1 MGYRSGLEEKVSKL
15 LSELKIDYEYESTK
29 VSYQI
34 QHHYTPDFYLPNKH
48 IYLECKGY
56 WDSADRRK
64 IKNVKEK
71 NPDLDIRM
79 VFQSPSNKISKRSK
93 TTYAKWCE
101 RHQIPWTTWHEIPM
115 EWLI

>member
-1 MGYRSGLEEKVSKL
+1 MFRSQLEEKVSDL
-15 LSELKIDYEYESTK
+15 LCELGIDYEYEPTR
-29 VSYQI
+29 VPYEI
-34 QHHYTPDFYLPNKH
+34 QHHYTPDFLLPNGV
-48 IYLECKGY
+48 YLETKGY

-64 IKNVKEK
+64 MKAVKEQ

-79 VFQSPSNKISKRSK
+79 VFQSPFNTLTKRSK

-101 RHQIPWTTWHEIPM
+101 KQDIPWTSWHNIPM

>member
-1 MGYRSGLEEKVSKL
+1 MFRSQLEEKVSDL
-15 LSELKIDYEYESTK
+15 LCELGIDYEYEPTR
-29 VSYQI
+29 VPYEI
-34 QHHYTPDFYLPNKH
+34 QHHYTPDFLLPNGV
-48 IYLECKGY
+48 YLETKGY

-64 IKNVKEK
+64 MKAVKEQ

-79 VFQSPSNKISKRSK
+79 VFQSPFNTLTKKSK

-101 RHQIPWTTWHEIPM
+101 KYDIPWTSWHNIPM

>member
-1 MGYRSGLEEKVSKL
+1 MFRSELEEKVSDL
-15 LSELKIDYEYESTK
+15 LCELGIDYEYEPTK

-34 QHHYTPDFYLPNKH
+34 SHFYNPDFLLPNGV
-48 IYLECKGY
+48 YLDTKGY
-56 WDSADRRK
+56 CDSADRRK
-64 IKNVKEK
+64 MKAVKEQ

-79 VFQSPSNKISKRSK
+79 VFQSPFNKISKKSK

-101 RHQIPWTTWHEIPM
+101 RHKIPWTAWHNIPM